1 MCQNFIS
8 ANYSSKN
15 KELEHNREFALLHIE
30 LQTNKMINY
39 TKTSS
44 HSPNLD
50 TIKKNTVWWLLYS
63 IYTPRTN
70 SLWTDLHVS
79 QTFQWHLVTRGIN

>member
-50 TIKKNTVWWLLYS
+50 TIKKTLCLMINS
-63 IYTPRTN
+63 I
-70 SLWTDLHVS
+70 LHV
-79 QTFQWHLVTRGIN
+79 QTHYELIFM

>member
-50 TIKKNTVWWLLYS
+50 TIKKNTV
-63 IYTPRTN
+63 
-70 SLWTDLHVS
+70 
-79 QTFQWHLVTRGIN
+79 